1 MSVGGKRP
9 ESVKKKLIRKKEGDL
24 AVTQTI
30 QMFNKST
37 HSQQSFLDA
46 PLQCNQKNLVK
57 SVLN

>member
-37 HSQQSFLDA
+37 HSQ
-46 PLQCNQKNLVK
+46 
-57 SVLN
+57 